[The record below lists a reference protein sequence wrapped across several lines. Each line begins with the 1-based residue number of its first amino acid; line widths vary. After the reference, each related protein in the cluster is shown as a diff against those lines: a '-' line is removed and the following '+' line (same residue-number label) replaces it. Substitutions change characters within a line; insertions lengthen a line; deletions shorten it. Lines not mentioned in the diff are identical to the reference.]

1 MKKSLLTILFFLSIT
16 TISFS
21 QVRFGVRGGLNLAS
35 QNANIGGIAVSSGTL
50 VSFHAGLVL
59 DAPLTE
65 SISIQPAL
73 LYSVKGSGE
82 SSSTSG
88 SVTTSSAKASFNYLE
103 VPIDILYNINE
114 SFSVGAGPYLGYL
127 LSVTSDKATSTGE
140 SKKLDYGLNIVANYT
155 IVDGLQVGA
164 RYSLGL
170 GNLVDTNALSGSGI
184 SFGDVSLKNNVI
196 GISIT
201 KFFGG
206 E

>member
-1 MKKSLLTILFFLSIT
+1 MKKSLLFTLLFISVS

-21 QVRFGVRGGLNLAS
+21 QIRFGVRGGLNLAK
-35 QNANIGGIAVSSGTL
+35 QNSNLGGLAISSGTL

-59 DAPLTE
+59 DTPLSE

-88 SVTTSSAKASFNYLE
+88 SVSTSTAKASFNYLE
-103 VPIDILYNINE
+103 LPIDVLYNINE
-114 SFSVGAGPYLGYL
+114 SISIGAGPYLGYF
-127 LSVTSDKATSTGE
+127 LSSSPDLGTQSS
-140 SKKLDYGLNIVANYT
+140 SFKKLDYGFNIVANYT
-155 IVDGLQVGA
+155 IIDGLQVGA
-164 RYSLGL
+164 RYSLGVA
-170 GNLVDTNALSGSGI
+170 NLIDSNALSGSGI
-184 SFGDVSLKNNVI
+184 SFGDVSIKNNVI
-196 GISIT
+196 GFSVT

>member
-1 MKKSLLTILFFLSIT
+1 MKKSLLTILVVFSIS

-21 QVRFGVRGGLNLAS
+21 QVRFGVRGGLNLAK
-35 QNANIGGIAVSSGTL
+35 QNSNIGGLSISSGTL

-59 DAPLTE
+59 DAPISE

-88 SVTTSSAKASFNYLE
+88 SVSTSTQKASFNYLE
-103 VPIDILYNINE
+103 VPIDVLYNINE
-114 SFSVGAGPYLGYL
+114 SFSIGAGPYLGYF
-127 LSVTSDKATSTGE
+127 LSSSPDLGTQSS
-140 SKKLDYGLNIVANYT
+140 SFRKLDYGVNIVANYT
-155 IVDGLQVGA
+155 IIDGLQVGA

-170 GNLVDTNALSGSGI
+170 ANLVDSSALTGTGI
-184 SFGDVSLKNNVI
+184 SFGDVSIKNNVI

-206 E
+206 Q